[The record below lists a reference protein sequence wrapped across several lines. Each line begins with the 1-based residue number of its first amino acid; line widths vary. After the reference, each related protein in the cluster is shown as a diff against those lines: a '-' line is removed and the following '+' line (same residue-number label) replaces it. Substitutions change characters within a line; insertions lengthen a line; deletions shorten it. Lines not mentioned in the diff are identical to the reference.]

1 MPHAGLPGLLQPEPV
16 SPGKVTADPAAAGP
30 RGLLNQ
36 GERVT
41 GSPVHRMLQVR
52 TLEWV
57 PFPSPG
63 DLPRP
68 GIELRSSEFQT
79 HSLPSELQG
88 KCPTFN

>member
-88 KCPTFN
+88 KSPAFN